1 METGTRGRR
10 FRMRVDGMTCPS
22 CEHHV
27 EKALSEAGA
36 HDVEADFRRGEALLS
51 VDGPLQDAMLAT
63 AVQDAGYKPGPIE
76 PLETIALHESDLV
89 EYRLPVEGMTCA
101 DCERHVADTFFPPQ
115 SSSAWSSMVS
125 PPRRSV
131 AKCRLVLEVLG
142 VGSRMPSTGHGTSRP
157 GDVRSRDRPA
167 DGRGRRGDDEGI
179 LRNQV
184 GSDQTP
190 RAWQAA
196 GGATRSRR
204 HPVPLQ
210 PEAIVQHGHVS
221 VRCGSD
227 GLQVGAT
234 HRYRAQ
240 PLCRRCKKSTSKK
253 DSIVLEEL
261 ALIAEQEQ

>member
-101 DCERHVADTFFPPQ
+101 DCERHVADTLRAAGASEVEANF
-115 SSSAWSSMVS
+115 
-125 PPRRSV
+125 RRGEAHFKAPASIDQ
-131 AKCRLVLEVLG
+131 ARLVAALAETPYRPGAPERVQSAAAPVRRNGYSGAADRYDLAI
-142 VGSRMPSTGHGTSRP
+142 VGSGGGAFAAAIAATE
-157 GDVRSRDRPA
+157 
-167 DGRGRRGDDEGI
+167 RGARVVMIERGI
-179 LRNQV
+179 L
-184 GSDQTP
+184 G
-190 RAWQAA
+190 
-196 GGATRSRR
+196 
-204 HPVPLQ
+204 
-210 PEAIVQHGHVS
+210 
-221 VRCGSD
+221 
-227 GLQVGAT
+227 
-234 HRYRAQ
+234 
-240 PLCRRCKKSTSKK
+240 
-253 DSIVLEEL
+253 
-261 ALIAEQEQ
+261 